1 MGVGS
6 TTIGVG
12 SATLDVTIALALTTG
27 GAVTLGSANVD
38 GKSSF
43 GFDLNVSARRDSAA
57 AVESEVGS
65 ATSLLVGLGELIWTP
80 PVGVGSRVVGVGVGR
95 TGAATWGNSDVEGGG
110 MAGGGEVSVATIS
123 LAIALS
129 TCPLASGV

>member
-12 SATLDVTIALALTTG
+12 SVTLDVTIALALTTG

-65 ATSLLVGLGELIWTP
+65 ATSLFVGLGELIWTP

-95 TGAATWGNSDVEGGG
+95 TGSAT
-110 MAGGGEVSVATIS
+110 
-123 LAIALS
+123 
-129 TCPLASGV
+129 